1 MLAGEEMI
9 ITLHFYVFPCKIL
22 KFLKPNFC
30 FKFREN
36 KYESQK
42 LMPINF
48 SKNIFWL
55 LLVL

>member
-30 FKFREN
+30 FKFRE
-36 KYESQK
+36 K
-42 LMPINF
+42 INMNH
-48 SKNIFWL
+48 KN
-55 LLVL
+55 